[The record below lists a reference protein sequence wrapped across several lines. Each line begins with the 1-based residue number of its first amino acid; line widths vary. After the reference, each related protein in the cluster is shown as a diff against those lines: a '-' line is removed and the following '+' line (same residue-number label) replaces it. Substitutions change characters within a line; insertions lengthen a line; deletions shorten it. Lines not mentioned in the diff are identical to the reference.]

1 MSPRKEEIEGEI
13 KETTLMVAGGGEWR
27 ERKTT
32 ATATYLSFT
41 TQTRGISR
49 VTHRFL
55 RSVLPTKH

>member
-13 KETTLMVAGGGEWR
+13 KETTLMVASGGEWR

-55 RSVLPTKH
+55 